1 MVVHL
6 LMQHKLLCWTTQQFV
21 LFTTA
26 NNLPFP
32 YFELSTKNIYKNAQM
47 LLIFNW
53 FNVISQQK
61 KKGITLRLFIII
73 LISRLDSK

>member
-1 MVVHL
+1 
-6 LMQHKLLCWTTQQFV
+6 
-21 LFTTA
+21 
-26 NNLPFP
+26 
-32 YFELSTKNIYKNAQM
+32 M